1 MVEKLYN
8 ILMKI
13 DDTLPWIEMKG
24 TYQTQKEAR
33 EAAQGFLNS
42 VQIKVVEVSERN
54 KTVKALTSLKSA
66 H

>member
-1 MVEKLYN
+1 MYN

-13 DDTLPWIEMKG
+13 DDTLPWIELKG

-54 KTVKALTSLKSA
+54 KTVKALTSLKIA